1 MSELRAQLEF
11 AVDLAYR
18 AGRLTLG
25 HFRTGVTPEMKADD
39 TPVTVAD
46 RKAEGLI
53 RDAIVDRFPDHGI
66 LGEELG
72 EVNPGATWRW
82 LVDPI
87 DGTKS
92 FVRGLPLYGVLI
104 GLERDGEVVAGVA
117 HFPALDETVAAARG
131 EGCHWNGRRCHVSG
145 TDRLDRAVVSATD
158 VANFAPTGKG
168 RAWERIAASTW
179 YRVGLPDA
187 YGHALVATGRIE
199 LMLDPLMNVWDCGPL
214 PVLLAEAGGRFG
226 DWRGVE
232 RIDGGE
238 ALSCNAALFDE
249 VVGLLDD
256 GERTR
261 AAAAPRVD

>member
-1 MSELRAQLEF
+1 MSELREHLEF

-18 AGRLTLG
+18 AGRITLG
-25 HFRTGVTPEMKADD
+25 HFRTGVTPEMKSDD

-46 RKAEGLI
+46 RKAETLI
-53 RDAIVDRFPDHGI
+53 RAEIEHRYPGHGI

-72 EVNPGATWRW
+72 EVNPGASWRW

-92 FVRGLPLYGVLI
+92 FVRGVPLYGVLI
-104 GLERDGEVVAGVA
+104 GLERDGVVVAGVA

-131 EGCHWNGRRCHVSG
+131 EGCHWNGRRCFVS
-145 TDRLDRAVVSATD
+145 DVARLDRAVVSATD
-158 VANFAPTGKG
+158 LASFGPAGKAA
-168 RAWERIAASTW
+168 AWERVARASW
-179 YRVGLPDA
+179 YRVGWPDA

-199 LMLDPLMNVWDCGPL
+199 VMLDPLMSVWDCGPL
-214 PVLLAEAGGRFG
+214 PVILAEAGGRFG

-238 ALSCNAALFDE
+238 AMSCNAALLE
-249 VVGLLDD
+249 AVLPLLDD
-256 GERTR
+256 GARGTGH
-261 AAAAPRVD
+261 